1 MKENH
6 VGERILFPFSL
17 ELGDFSPN
25 LAARL
30 ARERSLGNNQPQTYL

>member
-25 LAARL
+25 LAAK
-30 ARERSLGNNQPQTYL
+30 AG